1 MPSSDN
7 ARLKVDKDKVPA
19 KPRGAMAMLG
29 FARLFRQTRRTEDW
43 MEDLRE
49 AEKDDHQDKTKS

>member
-7 ARLKVDKDKVPA
+7 ARLKVDKEKVPA

-43 MEDLRE
+43 MEELRE
-49 AEKDDHQDKTKS
+49 DRNDPAKD